1 MLLAGCTTEQART
14 WAKRA
19 GNFLRVLPFLQSMY
33 QNRQV
38 MQKVRCFAPVLLQ

>member
-1 MLLAGCTTEQART
+1 MALAGCTTEQART

-19 GNFLRVLPFLQSMY
+19 GNFLRVFPFLQSMH

-38 MQKVRCFAPVLLQ
+38 MQKVPYFAPALLQ